1 MKLVCKNNLNYFTTI
16 ERFFLS
22 LKDSGLALSASDYQL
37 IGEWEERRIPVEL
50 ICRAIESGF
59 SRLDGHR
66 RGRHRNIS
74 LTQIQAI
81 VEKSIQAEIHKK

>member
-1 MKLVCKNNLNYFTTI
+1 MNYFTI
-16 ERFFLS
+16 VERFFLS

-37 IGEWEERRIPVEL
+37 IGEWEKRGIPVEL
-50 ICRAIESGF
+50 ICRSIESGY

-66 RGRHRNIS
+66 RGRHGNIS

-81 VEKSIQAEIHKK
+81 IEEGIQAEIHKK